1 MNSPKP
7 THKSRTRWLL
17 FILIFSLIL
26 GALLY
31 WKFTKQTITT
41 AAKQGTIIESVYGVG
56 TVTARQIFQARTGV
70 PLALKKITVS
80 EGDRVK
86 QGQLLATFDDGA
98 IMKAPFDGTVT
109 AIYYRTGELVQ
120 PQSPVLTVLNTKD
133 IYLEVSLEQQAALRV
148 RIDQSAIAT
157 FESIRNERFIGKV
170 AAIFPKENQ
179 FIVRIEF
186 EKLPENLLPAMTAD
200 VAIEIA
206 KKNSVVLVPF
216 AAVQSGRVTLIRDGK
231 KLRQE
236 VTLGAI
242 DGDWAEVVKGDV
254 KPDDLIV
261 TKKQ

>member
-1 MNSPKP
+1 MNPP
-7 THKSRTRWLL
+7 THFYKSRL
-17 FILIFSLIL
+17 FWSLGVLALII
-26 GALLY
+26 GALIY
-31 WKFTKQTITT
+31 WKFSNQTITT

-70 PLALKKITVS
+70 PLALKKITVT
-80 EGDRVK
+80 EGDFVK
-86 QGQLLATFDDGA
+86 QGQLLVTFDDGA
-98 IMKAPFDGTVT
+98 LMKAPFDGTVT
-109 AIYYRTGELVQ
+109 AVYYRTGELVQ
-120 PQSPVLTVLNTKD
+120 PQSAVLTVMNTKD

-148 RIDQSAIAT
+148 RVNQNAIAT

-206 KKNSVVLVPF
+206 KKTNVVLIPL
-216 AAVQSGRVTLIRDGK
+216 AALKSSRVTVIRGGK

-236 VTLGAI
+236 VTIGAI
-242 DGDWAEVVKGDV
+242 DGDWAEVVKGEI